1 MAWVDRA
8 RRLAV
13 LTGALTRASG
23 PPALLRGIPAFA
35 AIAIAATIA
44 FAGQGMDAA
53 DVVAVAGSS
62 LPVRLA
68 LWGGWLL
75 VATPITK
82 ALLTHPSTHHLRA
95 LPVPRWQFLAVQSA
109 HVTLAQ
115 APWMVLWGRGGGA
128 GAAVAAGAGA
138 AAAQALIV
146 ARPTSLAGGGAAAA
160 LAGAVL
166 AGAEP
171 LVLGITGIAAGAI
184 GVTIAW
190 TRAPERA
197 GSFGGRPGAGRI
209 RSAISGPPALGITL
223 VHLLMLW
230 RSERT
235 ALHRGAVAAL
245 LGGVVLT
252 LAAANNEVSDTAVLD
267 ALTVGIGALTSCI
280 AAGTVAGPILA
291 GERRIGWILDT
302 TATGATAR
310 ALSAAAATA
319 IPGLGAGLVHG
330 GTAAVLMGRG
340 AGEAARMLALTGALG
355 AAIGVIAASWARRV
369 DREAGVD
376 GTAMVTSMIGTLI
389 GAAIL
394 AAVLGAWAVA
404 PLAVLAL
411 LLLRTSAR
419 RLAWRLKGQWEW

>member
-13 LTGALTRASG
+13 LAAALTRASG
-23 PPALLRGIPAFA
+23 PPALLRAIPAFA
-35 AIAIAATIA
+35 AIAIAATIV
-44 FAGQGMDAA
+44 FAGNGMNAA
-53 DVVAVAGSS
+53 DVVAITRSS
-62 LPVRLA
+62 SPARLA

-82 ALLTHPSTHHLRA
+82 ALLSHPSTHHLRA
-95 LPVPRWQFLAVQSA
+95 LPVPRWQFLAVQGA
-109 HVTLAQ
+109 HVALAQ
-115 APWMVLWGRGGGA
+115 APWMLLWGRGGGA

-146 ARPTSLAGGGAAAA
+146 ARPTSLAGAGAAAI
-160 LAGAVL
+160 LAGAVI

-171 LVLGITGIAAGAI
+171 LALGIAGIAAGAI

-197 GSFGGRPGAGRI
+197 GSFGGAPDAGRI
-209 RSAISGPPALGITL
+209 RSAISGPPAIGITI
-223 VHLLMLW
+223 VHVMMLW
-230 RSERT
+230 RTERT

-245 LGGVVLT
+245 LGGAVLT
-252 LAAANNEVSDTAVLD
+252 LTAANNEVSDTTMMD
-267 ALTVGIGALTSCI
+267 ALTVGIAALPSSI
-280 AAGTVAGPILA
+280 AAGSVAGPILA

-310 ALSAAAATA
+310 VLSAAAATA
-319 IPGLGAGLVHG
+319 IPGIGAGLVHG
-330 GTAAVLMGRG
+330 AVAAALMGRS
-340 AGEAARMLALTGALG
+340 AGEAARVLALTGALG
-355 AAIGVIAASWARRV
+355 AVIGAIAASWARRV

-394 AAVLGAWAVA
+394 AAALGAWALA
-404 PLAVLAL
+404 PLTVLAL

-419 RLAWRLKGQWEW
+419 RLAWSLKGQWEW